1 MSVRPVTRSAQN
13 LASQVG
19 IGLGRLNVLN
29 PKMLLVLAV
38 ILFFTDLAY
47 EGQRSP
53 SSLPW
58 LLLYSP
64 ASIMVFLLVFV
75 ALSLFMRRVG
85 SDNARAIGVV
95 SAALFSAAAKS
106 LVLMVLLHGESFFA
120 NFQERIGGDLS
131 IAGLYIVISAV
142 MFHAYNNHLQVIEEL
157 NRLSRKLAEQK
168 QTTIEIAADVESE
181 LQRKANAAL
190 WSELDRIAAASDSVL
205 DSVETSSL
213 KMQIQALVRN
223 QVRPLSR
230 ELNARVQI
238 LRAKTTAELS
248 QNTVKEL
255 WNLRV
260 IPRVDSSFIASYVIA
275 IPNIFFTIASKA
287 GPLNALLVLAVSVSY
302 PVLGRLLQFVL
313 PAKRMPIGYVLNFPA
328 LVSIMAY
335 VPTGVAIYLL
345 GLQFPLVG
353 ITTFTAGGVLIFTC
367 VASTAWFALQRTR
380 DENADEILRINSE
393 IRHEMDLLDQA
404 VWVAQRKW
412 SYIIHGTVQGA
423 LTVASSRLEMARRP
437 DEALKT
443 AVRAD
448 IERAKAVLINP
459 PTFDRPI
466 RELFDEIK
474 STWKGVC
481 DFDYQISPSAELA
494 LSKNETAVT
503 CLIEIT
509 KELISNA
516 NRHGDANKFWLN
528 AFLNQDGDMSI
539 VAGNNG
545 RLVEG
550 GAGAGL
556 GFEMISQ
563 LTKDWSPVGG
573 SSTSFS
579 GTLPMPRG

>member
-1 MSVRPVTRSAQN
+1 MSFRPVTRSTQN

-29 PKMLLVLAV
+29 LKMLLVLAV

-47 EGQRSP
+47 ESQRSP
-53 SSLPW
+53 SALPW

-64 ASIMVFLLVFV
+64 VSILVFLLAFV
-75 ALSLFMRRVG
+75 ALSLSIRRVG

-95 SAALFSAAAKS
+95 FAAIVSAAAKS

-157 NRLSRKLAEQK
+157 NRLSRRLAEQK
-168 QTTIEIAADVESE
+168 QTTIEIASDVESE

-190 WSELDRIAAASDSVL
+190 GSELDRIAAASDSVF

-260 IPRVDSSFIASYVIA
+260 IPKVDSSFIASYVIA

-287 GPLNALLVLAVSVSY
+287 GPLNALMVLAISVSY

-328 LVSIMAY
+328 LASIIAY
-335 VPTGVAIYLL
+335 LPTGVAIYLL

-367 VASTAWFALQRTR
+367 VASTGWFALQRTR

-404 VWVAQRKW
+404 IWVAQRKW

-448 IERAKAVLINP
+448 IERAKTVLVNP
-459 PTFDRPI
+459 PTFDRPV
-466 RELFDEIK
+466 RELFDDIR
-474 STWKGVC
+474 STWQGVC
-481 DFDYQISPSAELA
+481 DFEYQISPSAELA
-494 LSKNETAVT
+494 LSKNQTSVT

-516 NRHGDANKFWLN
+516 NRHGGANKFWLN
-528 AFLNQDGDMSI
+528 AYLNPDGDMSI

-545 RLVEG
+545 KLVAG
-550 GAGAGL
+550 GAGTGL

-563 LTKDWSPVGG
+563 LTKDWSLVGG